1 MLRKLIILLVAG
13 ALAANCQQPATPAPA
28 APTAAPAPAGDP
40 NAILLTVFLRH
51 DQTKNVD
58 QINEIVG
65 KNGFRD
71 NFPPKGIEVASWYV
85 MMGIGQVVT
94 LKVPPSRLREVN
106 RTIESGAW
114 GGYHTEFYPT
124 YELRAA
130 TATPTV
136 DPAKS
141 ILLTIFLRHDQTK
154 NSTQINEIVGKNGF
168 RENFPPKGIDVISWY
183 TMMGIGQ
190 VVTLRV
196 PPDRLRDVN
205 RSIET
210 GAWGGFRT
218 EFYTTYDYKSLWQES
233 WPSAKAK

>member
-1 MLRKLIILLVAG
+1 MLRKFLLLFLAG
-13 ALAANCQQPATPAPA
+13 MLAASAQQSTGAQPPANSAPPA
-28 APTAAPAPAGDP
+28 DP
-40 NAILLTVFLRH
+40 NTFLLTVFLRH

-65 KNGFRD
+65 KNGFRE

-106 RTIESGAW
+106 RSIETGAW
-114 GGYHTEFYPT
+114 GGYKTDFYPT

-130 TATPTV
+130 TATPTQ

-141 ILLTIFLRHDQTK
+141 ILLTVFFRHDQTK
-154 NSTQINEIVGKNGF
+154 NSNQIAEIVSKNGF
-168 RENFPPKGIDVISWY
+168 RESFPPKGIDVVSWY

-196 PPDRLRDVN
+196 PPDRLREVN
-205 RSIET
+205 RTIES
-210 GAWGGFRT
+210 GAWGGFFT
-218 EFYTTYDYKSLWQES
+218 DFYTTYDFKPVWQES